1 MFFYLYVIQL
11 HNFSAKYFIFMDIY
25 NFNMF
30 KIGITSLRA
39 YFVRTLKVDVCRSWG
54 FGKDLAFLQYHVG
67 I

>member
-39 YFVRTLKVDVCRSWG
+39 YFVRTLKVDVCRS
-54 FGKDLAFLQYHVG
+54 
-67 I
+67 